1 MQFVA
6 RSDLNEAQ
14 RASVVFLISADFLLI
29 TSVHIYFLF
38 GVFSCI
44 EILVKLS
51 VTIIYLKDL

>member
-6 RSDLNEAQ
+6 RSDFNEAQ

-29 TSVHIYFLF
+29 TSVHIYLLF
-38 GVFSCI
+38 GVFSYI